1 MVAVHTA
8 VAIVLVI
15 ALIIKVT
22 HRPGDLADPRL
33 ALPRPGAPASAS
45 PAPIEAITTGFGGIM
60 AEVGLLI
67 GFGVLI
73 GALLHSTGAF
83 RRLVGLLVQRVGSG
97 RLPYALTSMLAVVMP
112 SIYVD
117 VQVVLAAPVARSASP
132 FIGKVGLP
140 VLASALGCGIFAGYV
155 FVIPGLAAISIAGL
169 LDIRLGDWLV
179 YGVVIGLVDRARLHP
194 ADAPALRRRRV
205 LGPRDR
211 RGGRRGDG
219 RAGGRR
225 PRPTSRARPSRRSE
239 ALRADRV
246 RGDAPPRPTH
256 GVRRL
261 PLAVLMLPIL
271 VPLLLIAFG
280 AFAELGGW
288 STSFIAFLGDANLGP
303 VRRAARA
310 RTGSRAASAGRE
322 RTNEAMEDGFHTTGE
337 ILLITGVGGSLGA
350 VIEATGLD
358 SVLGDLFQADEGAP
372 VVLSILLAWFIAAVL
387 HLAIGSVS
395 VAAITAAGIIA
406 PILDSLTVSP
416 IVIGLAIASG
426 AMFALQ
432 VNSNFFWMFKS
443 LLGLST
449 KGTLKTL
456 TLVTSV
462 ASVVSLPLVM
472 LRGRRRL
479 TDRRRLSPRGRSRGW
494 ARATARPRRGSSP
507 CARRSRRPGR
517 APARPTT
524 KYCDCGWE

>member
-1 MVAVHTA
+1 MIALHTTI
-8 VAIVLVI
+8 AIVLVI
-15 ALIIKVT
+15 GLIIKIKIDPVISLIL
-22 HRPGDLADPRL
+22 GSLYLGLATGVGF
-33 ALPRPGAPASAS
+33 AGT
-45 PAPIEAITTGFGGIM
+45 IEAITTGFGGIM

-73 GALLHSTGAF
+73 GSLLHSTGAF
-83 RRLVGLLVQRVGSG
+83 RRLVAILVQRVGPG

-132 FIGKVGLP
+132 FIGRTGLP
-140 VLASALGCGIFAGYV
+140 VLASALGIGIFAGYV

-179 YGVVIGLVDRARLHP
+179 YGIVIGLVTAVVSSLVMKLLFSAGGFWDPETDEEVDEAMVEQEAADRAYLTGE
-194 ADAPALRRRRV
+194 AESSEDAIAQRE
-205 LGPRDR
+205 
-211 RGGRRGDG
+211 
-219 RAGGRR
+219 A
-225 PRPTSRARPSRRSE
+225 SRTAAE
-239 ALRADRV
+239 AEE
-246 RGDAPPRPTH
+246 

-261 PLAVLMLPIL
+261 PLVVLMLPIL
-271 VPLLLIAFG
+271 VPLVLIAFG

-288 STSFIAFLGDANLGP
+288 SNAFIAFLGDANIALFMGLLG
-303 VRRAARA
+303 AYFL
-310 RTGSRAASAGRE
+310 SRASAGRE
-322 RTNEAMEDGFHTTGE
+322 STNEAMEDGFHTTGE

-358 SVLGDLFQADEGAP
+358 AVLGDLFSADSGAP
-372 VVLSILLAWFIAAVL
+372 VVLTILLAWFIAAVL

-395 VAAITAAGIIA
+395 VAAIAAAGIIA
-406 PILDSLTVSP
+406 PILGSLDVSP
-416 IVIGLAIASG
+416 IAVGLGIASG
-426 AMFALQ
+426 ALFALQ

-462 ASVVSLPLVM
+462 GSVVSLPLVIVAA
-472 LRGRRRL
+472 LVL
-479 TDRRRLSPRGRSRGW
+479 
-494 ARATARPRRGSSP
+494 
-507 CARRSRRPGR
+507 
-517 APARPTT
+517 
-524 KYCDCGWE
+524 